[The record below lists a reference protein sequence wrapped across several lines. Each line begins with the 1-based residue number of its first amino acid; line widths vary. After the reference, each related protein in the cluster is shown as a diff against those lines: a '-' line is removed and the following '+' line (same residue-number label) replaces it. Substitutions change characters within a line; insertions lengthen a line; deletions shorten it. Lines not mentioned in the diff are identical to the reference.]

1 MPAEEKVECQRAAL
15 SAPDPDIRQMY
26 LDLAKQW
33 KELAEHA
40 VAIERHRRRG
50 LFQGRLRAVAKAL
63 MRYRHMVPSLHALHE
78 ATNVFDSATQALMEK
93 SATDI

>member
-1 MPAEEKVECQRAAL
+1 LNVIDAARY
-15 SAPDPDIRQMY
+15 SEADR
-26 LDLAKQW
+26 
-33 KELAEHA
+33 
-40 VAIERHRRRG
+40 
-50 LFQGRLRAVAKAL
+50 RAVAKAL